1 MGNLVHAEL
10 HKALQHRRI
19 MGTLLAL
26 CILCPVLV
34 VFNFWWAVRHGTSA
48 WDSEVMDTALFA
60 LCQGMGVGPFLALP
74 VASVVFD
81 DQYRHGTLKNEAVF
95 GIRRWESYLS
105 RVLAGAVLG
114 LGLAVIAVVS
124 FVGPAALLL
133 PGRVYL
139 PELMWKYG
147 PTLLAAIPMWL
158 CSGVIALSLLFF
170 FRNSGLASV
179 LYVLFFTVGFVGMGL
194 MSVLMDYYEGI
205 IARVIGVI
213 CTLHPFNVLWA
224 NMYQADAFG
233 TSLSWNLIFGS
244 PAWNWLGIS
253 WLTALGWSVLSAG
266 LALLALYHREFR

>member
-10 HKALQHRRI
+10 HKALQHRWT
-19 MGTLLAL
+19 MGTLLVL
-26 CILCPVLV
+26 CVLCPLLV
-34 VFNFWWAVRHGTSA
+34 VFNFWWAFRHGTSVEN
-48 WDSEVMDTALFA
+48 SEAMDTALFA

-81 DQYRHGTLKNEAVF
+81 DQYRYSTLKNEAVF

-124 FVGPAALLL
+124 YVGMAALLL
-133 PGRVYL
+133 PGRVYM

-158 CSGVIALSLLFF
+158 CSGVIALSMLFF

-179 LYVLFFTVGFVGMGL
+179 LYVLFFTVGFFGMGL
-194 MSVLMDYYEGI
+194 MAVLADYYEGI
-205 IARVIGVI
+205 VARVIGVA
-213 CTLHPFNVLWA
+213 CTVHPFNVLWA
-224 NMYQADAFG
+224 IMYQTDAFG
-233 TSLSWNLIFGS
+233 TSISWNLIFGS
-244 PAWNWLGIS
+244 QAWNWLGAS
-253 WLTALGWSVLSAG
+253 WLIGIGWIAASAA
-266 LALLALYHREFR
+266 LALVALYRREFR